1 MKIFSATDRRAIDI
15 FTIENEP
22 LKSIDLMERA
32 AWRCS
37 GWLSG
42 GFDHSQQF
50 YILVGGGN
58 NGGDGLAIA
67 RMLAERNY
75 KVVVF
80 LCNPSDKWSSD
91 AAINLVRLR
100 EQAKAEIIT
109 IADIEQLPHTRSS
122 DIWID
127 ALFGSGLNR
136 PIEGLVAACIARVNK
151 LRGKKIAI
159 DIPSGLLDEQ
169 NCREFRST
177 IFRADYTLTFQ
188 FPYLSFFFAEH
199 EQFVGKWILLNIGL
213 SQQAIT
219 HTQTP
224 YYQILKNEARSILR
238 YRNRFAHKGYFG
250 HALLIAGSKGMG
262 GASVLAA
269 KACLRTGVGLLTV
282 HAPQCNYSVLQ
293 TAVPEAMC
301 DCDASETHFTSF
313 PDVSKYSVVA
323 IGPGLGTNE
332 ESAKAFAQML
342 DYNEKPMIIDAD
354 ALNLLAQKSDLFDKL
369 IPGTIITPHPGEFER
384 LCGPSENSYVRLQ
397 KARELASHYNIYV
410 VLKGAYTATV
420 TPEGRCYFNSS
431 GNPGMAT
438 GGSGDVLT
446 GILAALMAQGY
457 QSEEA
462 CLLGVYLHGLSGDIS
477 ARRASQE
484 ALIASDLADNLGAAF
499 RSLLS

>member
-1 MKIFSATDRRAIDI
+1 
-15 FTIENEP
+15 
-22 LKSIDLMERA
+22 MERA

-42 GFDHSQQF
+42 GFDHSQHF
-50 YILVGGGN
+50 YILAGGGN
-58 NGGDGLAIA
+58 NGGDGLAIG
-67 RMLAERNY
+67 RLLSERNY
-75 KVVVF
+75 KVSVF
-80 LCNPSDKWSSD
+80 LCNPSDKWSND
-91 AAINLVRLR
+91 TAINLTRLR

-109 IADIEQLPHTRSS
+109 VNDVGQLPHTQSG

-136 PIEGLVAACIARVNK
+136 PLEGLAVACLVRINRLK
-151 LRGKKIAI
+151 GKKIAI
-159 DIPSGLLDEQ
+159 DIPSGLFDEQ
-169 NCREFRST
+169 NNREYRT
-177 IFRADYTLTFQ
+177 AIFRADFTLTFQ

-199 EQFVGKWILLNIGL
+199 EQFVGRWIPLNIGL
-213 SQQAIT
+213 SQQAVT
-219 HTQTP
+219 HTQTC
-224 YYQILKNEARSILR
+224 YFQLLKNEARNLLR

-250 HALLIAGSKGMG
+250 HTLLIAGSRGMA

-269 KACLRTGVGLLTV
+269 KACLRAGTGLLTV
-282 HAPQCNYSVLQ
+282 HAPLANYSVLQ

-301 DCDASETHFTSF
+301 DCDESETHFSSF

-323 IGPGLGTNE
+323 IGPGLGTHE
-332 ESAKAFAQML
+332 ESAKAFKQLL
-342 DYNEKPMIIDAD
+342 DSNEKPMVIDAD
-354 ALNLLAQKSDLFDKL
+354 ALNLLAQQPELLDKL

-384 LCGPSENSYVRLQ
+384 LCGPSENSYTRLQ
-397 KARELASHYNIYV
+397 KAREMASHYNIYV
-410 VLKGAYTATV
+410 ILKGAYTVTV

-457 QSEEA
+457 LSEEA
-462 CLLGVYLHGLSGDIS
+462 CLLGVYLHGLSGDI
-477 ARRASQE
+477 AVRRTSQE
-484 ALIASDLADNLGAAF
+484 ALIASDLIDYLGAAF